1 MDAQFHE
8 AFQSAQNKRGNN
20 NGRVNIMD
28 IYLELV
34 LLRQG
39 RTFAIE
45 PSKRTFSDYSRAQ
58 FICDFYEFTS
68 RQRLVHK
75 GHVVKVHAS
84 TKSQTDN
91 PAKSVWMVEGD
102 SPYDGRFI
110 SDIEID
116 KE

>member
-1 MDAQFHE
+1 
-8 AFQSAQNKRGNN
+8 
-20 NGRVNIMD
+20 
-28 IYLELV
+28 
-34 LLRQG
+34 
-39 RTFAIE
+39 
-45 PSKRTFSDYSRAQ
+45 
-58 FICDFYEFTS
+58 
-68 RQRLVHK
+68 VHK

-110 SDIEID
+110 SDIEIV